1 MKIIGLVASTLITFY
16 GMSQLSYDFAEP
28 LPPEG
33 KTVSTVSKPYYGNYS
48 SDKVDIDYEFTS
60 EGIFAV
66 SIIYNSISR
75 ETIRESSQ
83 YQVRDGYIFGVT
95 PEDSLPCVLQGEYYH
110 FGIRFKEQIIGGDSK
125 NALTKVSETT
135 YILNFEDNG
144 HYTPSLLEFK
154 GKELNL
160 RHFTYEDSTE
170 LFNGISLKTEK
181 PFNELIY
188 VTLEPTLTEWKA
200 IPQDQILGNK
210 ITFTR

>member
-1 MKIIGLVASTLITFY
+1 MKIIGLVASILITFQ
-16 GMSQLSYDFAEP
+16 GICQLSYDFAEP

-33 KTVSTVSKPYYGNYS
+33 KTVNAVSKPYFGNYS
-48 SDKVDIDYEFTS
+48 SDKVDIDYEFNA

-83 YQVRDGYIFGVT
+83 YRVKDGYLFGVT
-95 PEDSLPCVLQGEYYH
+95 PEDSVPCFLQGEYYH
-110 FGIRFKEQIIGGDSK
+110 FGLRFKEQIIGGNSK
-125 NALTKVSETT
+125 NVLTKLNETT

-144 HYTPSLLEFK
+144 HYTPSIVEFK
-154 GKELNL
+154 GKHLTM

-170 LFNGISLKTEK
+170 LFNGISLKTET
-181 PFNELIY
+181 PYNELIY
-188 VTLEPTLTEWKA
+188 VTLDPTLTEWKA
-200 IPQDQILGNK
+200 IPQDEILGDR